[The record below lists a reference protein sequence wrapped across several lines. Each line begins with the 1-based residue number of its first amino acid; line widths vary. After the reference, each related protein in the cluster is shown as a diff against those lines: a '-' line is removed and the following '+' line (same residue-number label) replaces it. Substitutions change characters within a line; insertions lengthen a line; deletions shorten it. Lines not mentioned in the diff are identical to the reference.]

1 MYSSWV
7 AACDPSSSVQWPY
20 QLCEGH
26 HVVSSNPTLVTWGL
40 YWLHHTLLM
49 KQNHHWASCTSS
61 DKDTVPSDSLVFY
74 CILWLCMVF
83 WGFLNFGPS
92 KSWLERKDEPNK
104 RWRKR
109 MEMEKASGQANKR
122 KGLQTHQS
130 ADRQTNRQTDKRTD
144 RQTDKQT
151 NRQTDLNCCSKS
163 SHSRKCKH
171 DQTPANSISC
181 DKHFCHMISL
191 NQESVLKASKIPG
204 RGSTLLGTQLYQA
217 QNISAKVRWT
227 EMPCTKRKLLEQ
239 LPRFLQLRGHVQ
251 VIQDQSDLKSCT
263 PLKGFDCLSWR
274 FQLWGSE
281 FLFSEIST

>member
-1 MYSSWV
+1 MALYGILGFSELRAIEVV
-7 AACDPSSSVQWPY
+7 AGKKRRA
-20 QLCEGH
+20 
-26 HVVSSNPTLVTWGL
+26 
-40 YWLHHTLLM
+40 
-49 KQNHHWASCTSS
+49 KQ
-61 DKDTVPSDSLVFY
+61 
-74 CILWLCMVF
+74 
-83 WGFLNFGPS
+83 
-92 KSWLERKDEPNK
+92 

-122 KGLQTHQS
+122 KGYRPTS
-130 ADRQTNRQTDKRTD
+130 PQTDKQTDKQTNGQTD

-217 QNISAKVRWT
+217 QIY
-227 EMPCTKRKLLEQ
+227 
-239 LPRFLQLRGHVQ
+239 LPRFDERRCHVQ
-251 VIQDQSDLKSCT
+251 
-263 PLKGFDCLSWR
+263 KGSCLSNFHDSCSSGVTSR
-274 FQLWGSE
+274 SFRINLTSRAA
-281 FLFSEIST
+281 LI

>member
-49 KQNHHWASCTSS
+49 KQNHHWASGTSS
-61 DKDTVPSDSLVFY
+61 DKDTVPSDSSVALLVFY
-74 CILWLCMVF
+74 CSLWLCMVF

-130 ADRQTNRQTDKRTD
+130 ADRQTNIAANK
-144 RQTDKQT
+144 KGFP
-151 NRQTDLNCCSKS
+151 S
-163 SHSRKCKH
+163 SMLQPSRYY
-171 DQTPANSISC
+171 
-181 DKHFCHMISL
+181 
-191 NQESVLKASKIPG
+191 
-204 RGSTLLGTQLYQA
+204 GSFRFRDYQK
-217 QNISAKVRWT
+217 NI
-227 EMPCTKRKLLEQ
+227 KLTTVT
-239 LPRFLQLRGHVQ
+239 HH
-251 VIQDQSDLKSCT
+251 
-263 PLKGFDCLSWR
+263 PLKKNSPK
-274 FQLWGSE
+274 FQLQW
-281 FLFSEIST
+281 FPRPVLQPLFDIASA